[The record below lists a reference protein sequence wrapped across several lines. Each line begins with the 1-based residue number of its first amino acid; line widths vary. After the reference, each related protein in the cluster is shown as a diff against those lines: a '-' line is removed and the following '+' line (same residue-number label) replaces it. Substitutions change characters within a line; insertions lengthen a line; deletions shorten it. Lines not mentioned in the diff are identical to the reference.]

1 MREVRV
7 LTVNEAARRLRRSRY
22 LIHRMLLKGSV
33 TPAWV
38 NDNPGVLE
46 DEGFLALERE
56 NADPAGV
63 AA

>member
-1 MREVRV
+1 MAEEIRV

-22 LIHRMLLKGSV
+22 VIHRMLLKGQV

-46 DEGFLALERE
+46 DAGFLQLERD
-56 NADPAGV
+56 NAEAAV